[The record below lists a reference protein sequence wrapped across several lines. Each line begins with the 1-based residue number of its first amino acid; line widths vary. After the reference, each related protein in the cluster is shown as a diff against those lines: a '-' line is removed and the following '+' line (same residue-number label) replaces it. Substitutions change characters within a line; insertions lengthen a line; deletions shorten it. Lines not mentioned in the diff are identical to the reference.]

1 MTSQYPMILS
11 PHRAHLQIV
20 DGRVMSDRKKV
31 VIAAFASTA
40 DTTTLFA
47 EDPTWEIWCLNNG
60 YELPHYYDAEGRF
73 RADRHFEMH
82 PVNVQPANDLNWLHA
97 CPVPLY
103 VLDLND
109 PVPGGYSP
117 NAVQF
122 PLAECERAF
131 PMPSPYWAS
140 TFAYQIT
147 LAMLEGFTEIALLG
161 MDFGTPRE
169 WLFER
174 PNLLYWTGY
183 AAGRGVR
190 IIWPQASTLF
200 QHGARYGY
208 EYQPEVDWCQ
218 QGVDYLFNAWGYA
231 ERPEAHA
238 RRMRREQMIQEA
250 IVR

>member
-1 MTSQYPMILS
+1 MNV
-11 PHRAHLQIV
+11 V
-20 DGRVMSDRKKV
+20 DGRVVCDPLRKKV
-31 VIAAFASTA
+31 AIVAFSQTA
-40 DTTTLFA
+40 GAVERFH
-47 EDPTWEIWCLNNG
+47 ENSEWEIWGINNG
-60 YELPHYYDAEGRF
+60 YELPYYYD
-73 RADRHFEMH
+73 RHGDLNASRWFELH
-82 PVNVQPANDLNWLHA
+82 PISVQPANDLNWLHV
-97 CPVPLY
+97 CPVPIY

-122 PLAECERAF
+122 PLAEVERAF
-131 PMPSPYWAS
+131 PMPLPFWAS

-190 IIWPQASTLF
+190 IIWPLSSTLF

-218 QGVDYLFNAWGYA
+218 QGVDYLFDVWGYA

-238 RRMRREQMIQEA
+238 RRMRRERMIQEA
-250 IVR
+250 IVK